1 MKKRRELNKRLKRVW
16 EKLEEL
22 LMATKNDISMV
33 GFAIVAYAGDAKS
46 DLIEALNQARDKNFD
61 KARELVESA
70 NQNIVEAHNE
80 QTSLLTQE
88 AGGAEMDVTFIMV
101 HGQDT
106 LMTTM
111 MLKDQVEYFINEY
124 ERLAKIEER
133 LDKAGL

>member
-1 MKKRRELNKRLKRVW
+1 
-16 EKLEEL
+16 
-22 LMATKNDISMV
+22 MATKNDISMV

-46 DLIEALNQARDKNFD
+46 DLLEALNQARNGNFA

-70 NQNIVEAHNE
+70 NKNIVEAHNE
-80 QTSLLTQE
+80 QTGLLTKE
-88 AGGAEMDVTFIMV
+88 AGGADMDVTFIMV

-124 ERLAKIEER
+124 ERIAKIEER